1 MKVMNEPGKKLT
13 SEFFE
18 RSPVVVAQDL
28 LGKVVSH
35 TVGGQ
40 TISGIITE
48 TEAYGGQDDPASHSY
63 GGLTKRNW
71 PMYGDAGLI
80 YVYLSYGIH
89 HCFNVSVGK
98 KGEVGAV
105 LIRSLLLLPDR
116 TPITGPGRSGKAM
129 KLTPADTGI
138 QSVADASLVSF
149 TDIGERP
156 TTVDITPRVGISK
169 AKEKLWRFVG
179 VFS

>member
-1 MKVMNEPGKKLT
+1 MSNTKQFLT
-13 SEFFE
+13 SAFFE
-18 RSPVVVAQDL
+18 DSPTVVAQKL
-28 LGKVVSH
+28 LGKVVNH
-35 TVGGQ
+35 RVDNF
-40 TISGIITE
+40 TISAVITE

-63 GGLTKRNW
+63 GGMTKRNW

-105 LIRSLLLLPDR
+105 LIRSLAALPDF
-116 TPITGPGRSGKAM
+116 TEIKGPGRSGKYM
-129 KLTPADTGI
+129 QLVPADTGI
-138 QSVADASLVSF
+138 QSVDKGNNVWF
-149 TDIGERP
+149 EDWGFEPKDIQ
-156 TTVDITPRVGISK
+156 ITPRVGISK

-179 VFS
+179 MFSF